1 MNVVLVCINN
11 FQDYILTNISQ
22 LIKLKHD
29 SIYVITNSDFFSKFE
44 DFKTKITLVN
54 ANELNESYSYEKKNT
69 LHDKHFRNGFN
80 YLTSLR
86 LFYIYEL
93 MNKYNINNVIHLEND
108 VLIYYNCDE
117 HLKNIVNDNF
127 LYLPFDTYKR
137 NVCSIMYIPNKDIYK
152 KILDSYDFNIGDMS
166 NFSIIKEKTNLIKH
180 FPIFIQNEN
189 LTEEQNFVSTNSD
202 MFPFIF
208 DGAAVGQ
215 YLGGTDPRNDS
226 FYTIGFVNET
236 CVINYSNY
244 KVWMEYDDNEKRKK
258 PFILIENKTVPIFNL
273 HIHSK
278 KLDNFI

>member
-29 SIYVITNSDFFSKFE
+29 SIYVITNSDFFSKFDE
-44 DFKTKITLVN
+44 FKTKITLIDV
-54 ANELNESYSYEKKNT
+54 NELNESYSYENKNT
-69 LHDKHFRNGFN
+69 LHDKDFRNGFN

-117 HLKNIVNDNF
+117 HLKNIVNENF

-137 NVCSIMYIPNKDIYK
+137 NVCSIMYIPNKEVYK
-152 KILDSYDFNIGDMS
+152 QILDNYDFNISDML
-166 NFSIIKEKTNLIKH
+166 NFSIIKEKTNLIKN

-208 DGAAVGQ
+208 DGAAIGQ
-215 YLGGTDPRNDS
+215 YLGGIDPRNDPS
-226 FYTIGFVNET
+226 YTIGFVNET
-236 CVINYSNY
+236 CVVKYNNY
-244 KVWMEYDDNEKRKK
+244 KVWIEYDDNEKRKK
-258 PFILIENKTVPIFNL
+258 PFIIINEKVVPIFNL

-278 KLDNFI
+278 QLHNFV

>member
-29 SIYVITNSDFFSKFE
+29 SIYVITNSDFFSKFDE
-44 DFKTKITLVN
+44 FKTKITLIDV
-54 ANELNESYSYEKKNT
+54 NELNESYSYENKNT
-69 LHDKHFRNGFN
+69 LHDKDFRNGFN

-117 HLKNIVNDNF
+117 HLKNIVNENF

-137 NVCSIMYIPNKDIYK
+137 NVCSIMYIPNKEVYK
-152 KILDSYDFNIGDMS
+152 QILDNYDFNISDML
-166 NFSIIKEKTNLIKH
+166 NFSIIKEKTNLIKN

-208 DGAAVGQ
+208 DGAAIGQ
-215 YLGGTDPRNDS
+215 YLAGVDPRNDPS
-226 FYTIGFVNET
+226 YTIGFVNET
-236 CVINYSNY
+236 CVVKYNNY
-244 KVWMEYDDNEKRKK
+244 KVWIEYDDNEKRKK
-258 PFILIENKTVPIFNL
+258 PFIIINEKVVLIFNL

-278 KLDNFI
+278 QLHNFV

>member
-1 MNVVLVCINN
+1 MNIVLVCINN

-29 SIYVITNSDFFSKFE
+29 NIYVITNSEFFSKFD

-54 ANELNESYSYEKKNT
+54 LNELKESYNYEENNT
-69 LHDKHFRNGFN
+69 LPSKHFRNGFH

-86 LFYIYEL
+86 LFYVYEL
-93 MNKYNINNVIHLEND
+93 MNKYNMTNVIHLEND

-117 HLKNIVNDNF
+117 HLKNIVNENF

-137 NVCSIMYIPNKDIYK
+137 NVCSIVYIPNKDIYK
-152 KILDSYDFNIGDMS
+152 QILDNYNFNTCDML
-166 NFSIIKEKTNLIKH
+166 NFSIIKEKTNLIKN

-208 DGAAVGQ
+208 DGAAIGQ
-215 YLGGTDPRNDS
+215 YLGGVDPANDPS
-226 FYTIGFVNET
+226 YT
-236 CVINYSNY
+236 
-244 KVWMEYDDNEKRKK
+244 
-258 PFILIENKTVPIFNL
+258 
-273 HIHSK
+273 
-278 KLDNFI
+278 